1 MCVALQVLR
10 NTAKATRP
18 EVKSPGVHSSPG
30 DTQPKTPL
38 TQHIH
43 AYVAHG
49 EIWGWVPFDNESN
62 QGDE

>member
-1 MCVALQVLR
+1 M
-10 NTAKATRP
+10 AKAKPPKIKPP
-18 EVKSPGVHSSPG
+18 EDHSSPG

-38 TQHIH
+38 TQHTH
-43 AYVAHG
+43 VDVLHG